1 MGPRA
6 RLLLLAVTVGGAFA
20 ILALSGT
27 LSSERVRDW
36 AEGFGPMAPLAFV
49 ALSGLLC
56 CALFPGPLLAAASG
70 LLFGV
75 ALGTPVAIV
84 SATFGAT
91 LAFLM
96 SRRFG
101 ASAVEE
107 LSGQRL
113 RGWRLWIERRGFL
126 AVLYARIAPAVPFN
140 VVSYAAGLTRIRL
153 RDFTLATAIGVAPR
167 AFAYVALGG
176 SLGDFGSPE
185 SIVAVTVLV
194 AMALGGG
201 AFAWRERGR
210 ARAAGGLPP
219 VA

>member
-1 MGPRA
+1 VGPRA
-6 RLLLLAVTVGGAFA
+6 RLALLASAVGGAFA
-20 ILALSGT
+20 ILALSGAV
-27 LSSERVRDW
+27 SSERVRDW
-36 AEGFGPMAPLAFV
+36 AEGFGPLAPLGFV
-49 ALSGLLC
+49 AISALLT
-56 CALFPGPLLAAASG
+56 CALFPGPLLAVASG

-84 SATFGAT
+84 AATLGAT
-91 LAFLM
+91 LAFLI

-113 RGWRLWIERRGFL
+113 RGWQLWIERRGFL
-126 AVLYARIAPAVPFN
+126 AVLYARIAPGVPYN
-140 VVSYAAGLTRIRL
+140 LVNYAAGLTRVRL
-153 RDFTLATAIGVAPR
+153 GAFVAATAIGISPR

-176 SLGDFGSPE
+176 SLGNLGSPE
-185 SIVAVTVLV
+185 SIAAVVVLA

-210 ARAAGGLPP
+210 ERASGRVPP
-219 VA
+219 AA